1 MTREKFTTTLDTD
14 LLNLAR
20 QKAAAE
26 DLPGVN
32 AILEKA
38 LRLYFANCSV
48 EVWEKALQGGWF
60 KKITIRND
68 RVILENIRSRKI
80 RKKFQFSLLFFGFPY
95 RQRLDADL
103 ENEKGLRRRLPSGT
117 VFQCRKSLSYRRV

>member
-32 AILEKA
+32 AIIEKA
-38 LRLYFANCSV
+38 LRMYFANCSV
-48 EVWEKALQGGWF
+48 EVWEKALQGGWL
-60 KKITIRND
+60 KKLTIRND
-68 RVILENIRSRKI
+68 RVVLENIRSRHI
-80 RKKFQFSLLFFGFPY
+80 RKKSSPQYYSSDFLKS
-95 RQRLDADL
+95 
-103 ENEKGLRRRLPSGT
+103 KGWEQT
-117 VFQCRKSLSYRRV
+117 WKMKKA